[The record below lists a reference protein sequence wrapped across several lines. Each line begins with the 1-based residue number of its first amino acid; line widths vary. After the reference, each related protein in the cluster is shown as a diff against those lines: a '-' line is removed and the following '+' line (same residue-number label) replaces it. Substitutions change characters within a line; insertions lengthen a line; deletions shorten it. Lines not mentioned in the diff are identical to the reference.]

1 MMKDSTRKIISA
13 MRISVDGYI
22 EDPEGRQDWVD
33 SWEDEY
39 DILDRVDTCVLG
51 SVMYSGYEEYWTAAL
66 DPNKKLPYS
75 DKLPTVKE
83 VEYAEWASKTPHIVV
98 SRKPMQVSW
107 KNSRVISDL
116 GEIRNLKQKPGGDI
130 HVVGGAKLVS
140 SMINLGLI
148 DEIWLMINPVL
159 LGGGKLLFE
168 GVTKRHH
175 LNFVSSEERVA
186 GKVYVKYQMNHD
198 DEGIR

>member
-1 MMKDSTRKIISA
+1 MRKIISA

-33 SWEDEY
+33 DWADEY
-39 DILDRVDTCVLG
+39 DILDHVDTCVLG
-51 SVMYSGYEEYWTAAL
+51 SVMYPGYEQYWTAAL
-66 DPNKKLPYS
+66 DPNRKLPYS
-75 DKLPTVKE
+75 DKLPTAKE
-83 VEYAEWASKTPHIVV
+83 VEYAQWASKMPHIVV
-98 SRKPMQVSW
+98 SRKPMEVSW

-116 GEIRNLKQKPGGDI
+116 EEIRNLKQKPGKDI
-130 HVVGGAKLVS
+130 YVVGGAKLVS
-140 SMINLGLI
+140 SIINLGLI
-148 DEIWLMINPVL
+148 DEIRLMINPVL

-175 LNFVSSEERVA
+175 LKFVSSEERTA
-186 GKVYVKYQMNHD
+186 GKVYVKYKMKH